1 MTFIIKSSKKP
12 LSIGLHIPLSSL
24 KEVNQALCAL
34 VSDFQI
40 RIQRRKRKVITMV
53 MTLRSLCLLKVN
65 ELREGLKIPEDFP
78 QVLVRDLMIAE
89 LFNGNFQAVVKGRF
103 CKWTWRL
110 SVTYDGE
117 AFTLSA
123 NILTTSYVGNPPSIR
138 LCKIRV
144 GQNTTVRAENPLFDL
159 KSILKM
165 MRVATK
171 DGGQDIPPED
181 LVMRMHLTVNIDN
194 WKVGRLEFVG
204 PAYKFI
210 YRINRD
216 LDGSRSLSHHGVVN
230 ISGDTMLHEM
240 SISSLRLVETSEK
253 IKIEAE
259 TDELEEK
266 QGKGTEKKEKV
277 EFKDPEKFQTWEI
290 LDDYSLKTFWMLV
303 ENNE

>member
-1 MTFIIKSSKKP
+1 M
-12 LSIGLHIPLSSL
+12 
-24 KEVNQALCAL
+24 
-34 VSDFQI
+34 
-40 RIQRRKRKVITMV
+40 
-53 MTLRSLCLLKVN
+53 
-65 ELREGLKIPEDFP
+65 
-78 QVLVRDLMIAE
+78 
-89 LFNGNFQAVVKGRF
+89 
-103 CKWTWRL
+103 
-110 SVTYDGE
+110 TYDGD
-117 AFTLSA
+117 AWTLSA
-123 NILTTSYVGNPPSIR
+123 NILTTSYVGNPHSIR

-240 SISSLRLVETSEK
+240 SISSLRLMETSEK

-266 QGKGTEKKEKV
+266 LGKGTEKKEKV

-290 LDDYSLKTFWMLV
+290 LDDFSLKTFWMLV
-303 ENNE
+303 DNNE